1 MTLPFELTTMPE
13 QALDIL
19 RYMGANE
26 VDNVHADALMMGIG
40 MSERSF
46 SKGIKRLV
54 TKGYMA
60 MDEARFYRL
69 TQKGYQAIEDVSAY
83 DKTAPPQSSQQYQT
97 LNYDLCAVVP
107 NALNSGQ
114 STRWHLGLEPDPM
127 EMETLQEAVQL
138 LLRVTATNGQV
149 APAEVTLTISS
160 GQATQFAELNLT
172 PAGGNQVRVS
182 VEVFQLMELDE
193 PLEAGGMYFDI
204 NVGQGS
210 QRPQMRALHSSIS
223 IAQI

>member
-83 DKTAPPQSSQQYQT
+83 DKTAPTQSSQRYQT

-107 NALNSGQ
+107 TALNPSQ
-114 STRWHLGLEPDPM
+114 PTRWHLGLEPDPM
-127 EMETLQEAVQL
+127 EMETLQESVQL
-138 LLRVTATNGQV
+138 LLRVSSNNGQV
-149 APAEVTLTISS
+149 APAELTLTISS
-160 GQATQFAELNLT
+160 EQATQFAELSLT
-172 PAGGNQVRVS
+172 LAGSQVRVL
-182 VEVFQLMELDE
+182 VEAFQLMEMDE

-204 NVGQGS
+204 GVGQSS
-210 QRPQMRALHSSIS
+210 QVRALHSSIS